1 MLNQR
6 IGRLTPLIISS
17 RFCLWL
23 FKSPAFRKYV
33 DGLNT
38 GSLIQHM
45 FTSQI
50 DVFAI
55 AVPPFAEQ
63 EEIVK
68 KIDGLLLKAAAAER
82 MTREAREAAK
92 SLDSTI
98 LAKAFRG
105 DLVPQDPTDEP
116 ASVLLDRICRERAAA
131 EPAKN
136 KKAPRRPPVNGREQN
151 PLGSGS
157 LARVHVA
164 GAEARP
170 TRTDEDQHRPDF
182 PRPPPV
188 PRLFAPPRLPCAL
201 ALNSPLLSSLLFRPS
216 RDGECETGASTQGPA
231 CAQFGAPRAAQGVLS
246 GGQRSWSLQRVENVV
261 DALQVVTE
269 GRLDSLL
276 LAAVVARRRDPFR
289 RLSRPVEAFVHGR
302 QHPEAGA

>member
-116 ASVLLDRICRERAAA
+116 ASVLLDRIRAERAAA
-131 EPAKN
+131 EPAKD
-136 KKAPRRPPVNGREQN
+136 KKAPRRPR
-151 PLGSGS
+151 
-157 LARVHVA
+157 
-164 GAEARP
+164 
-170 TRTDEDQHRPDF
+170 
-182 PRPPPV
+182 
-188 PRLFAPPRLPCAL
+188 
-201 ALNSPLLSSLLFRPS
+201 
-216 RDGECETGASTQGPA
+216 
-231 CAQFGAPRAAQGVLS
+231 
-246 GGQRSWSLQRVENVV
+246 
-261 DALQVVTE
+261 
-269 GRLDSLL
+269 
-276 LAAVVARRRDPFR
+276 
-289 RLSRPVEAFVHGR
+289 
-302 QHPEAGA
+302 